1 MDVAAVMAMEKL
13 ILVPWQEHVKMGNEP
28 NDNENE
34 ENSR

>member
-1 MDVAAVMAMEKL
+1 
-13 ILVPWQEHVKMGNEP
+13 LVPWQEHVKMGNEP